1 MKFLTSN
8 NSAGRWLLS
17 LVLTVAA
24 AASFAIIY
32 RFLPFEQFFPKS
44 KNISNSSAIQA
55 DNLEIPEAVAA
66 LGILEPQGEVIVIS
80 APAFSEGARVDQ
92 LLVKRS
98 DQVKAGQVIAILDS
112 RPRLEAALKKA
123 QTEVLV
129 AQTQLALVK
138 AGAKQGEINAQ
149 KAQID
154 NLKAEL
160 SGQVA
165 TQRATIERLQVEL
178 KGEKEAQQATIER
191 LKAEWDNAKIE
202 CDRYKSLYQDGA
214 VNASDRDRK
223 CLEQETASKRLTE
236 AEVNLTKIIA
246 SRQEQ
251 IKEAEA
257 NRQRTINTLLE
268 QQTEAKATLNQIA
281 EVRPI
286 DILVAQANIKTAQ
299 ASVDQ
304 AKAELDLAYVR
315 VPKAGQIL
323 QIYTWPGEL
332 VNNKG
337 IVQFGQTAQMYVK
350 AEVYETDIS
359 QVRIGQ
365 RATITSQGFQGKLQG
380 TVDEIGLAIGKKDIL
395 GTDPVADVDSR
406 VVEVKIRLDPTD
418 NRKVSH
424 LTNLQVKV
432 VIDTSSQHSH
442 KTKKTLS
449 NKS

>member
-1 MKFLTSN
+1 MKFIPSDK
-8 NSAGRWLLS
+8 SGGRCLLWI
-17 LVLTVAA
+17 VLTITVT
-24 AASFAIIY
+24 ASFTIIY
-32 RFLPFEQFFPKS
+32 KFLPFDQFFSQSKS
-44 KNISNSSAIQA
+44 ISKTSVIQT
-55 DNLEIPEAVAA
+55 DDLEVPEAIAA

-80 APAFSEGARVDQ
+80 APAFAEGARVDR
-92 LLVKRS
+92 LLVKRG
-98 DQVKAGQVIAILDS
+98 DQVRAGQVIAILDS

-123 QTEVLV
+123 QTQVLV

-149 KAQID
+149 KAQIN

-165 TQRATIERLQVEL
+165 TQRAAIEQLQAEL

-191 LKAEWDNAKIE
+191 LKAEWDNAKTE
-202 CDRYKSLYQDGA
+202 CDRYQSLYQDGA

-236 AEVNLTKIIA
+236 VEVNLTKIIA
-246 SRQEQ
+246 SGQEQ
-251 IKEAEA
+251 INEAEA
-257 NRQRTINTLLE
+257 NRQRTINTLSE
-268 QQTEAKATLNQIA
+268 QQTEAKATLNKIA

-286 DILVAQANIKTAQ
+286 DILVAQVNIKTAQ

-337 IVQFGQTAQMYVK
+337 IVQFGQTTQMYVK

-359 QVRIGQ
+359 QVRVGQ

-380 TVDEIGLAIGKKDIL
+380 TVDEIGLSIGKKDIL

-406 VVEVKIRLDPTD
+406 VVEVKIRLDSTD

-424 LTNLQVKV
+424 LSNLQVQV
-432 VIDTSSQHSH
+432 VIDTSSQNSH

-449 NKS
+449 NK

>member
-1 MKFLTSN
+1 MKFIPVDKL
-8 NSAGRWLLS
+8 GWRWRLWI
-17 LVLTVAA
+17 VLILAA
-24 AASFAIIY
+24 TASSGILY
-32 RFLPFEQFFPKS
+32 KFLPFEQFFSKS
-44 KNISNSSAIQA
+44 KSVANSSATQA
-55 DNLEIPEAVAA
+55 DNMEISEAVAA

-80 APAFSEGARVDQ
+80 APAFAEGARVDQ
-92 LLVKRS
+92 MLVKRG
-98 DQVKAGQVIAILDS
+98 DKVKAGQVIAILDS
-112 RPRLEAALKKA
+112 RYRLEAALKKA

-165 TQRATIERLQVEL
+165 TQQATIKRLEAEL
-178 KGEKEAQQATIER
+178 KGEKEAQQATTER
-191 LKAEWDNAKIE
+191 LKAEWDNTKTE
-202 CDRYKSLYQDGA
+202 CNRYQSLYQDGA
-214 VNASDRDRK
+214 VNGSDRDRK
-223 CLEQETASKRLTE
+223 CLEQETASKRLAE

-246 SRQEQ
+246 SAQEQ

-257 NRQRTINTLLE
+257 NRQRTITTLSE
-268 QQTEAKATLNQIA
+268 QQMEAKATLNKIA

-286 DILVAQANIKTAQ
+286 DVLVAQANIKTAQ

-304 AKAELDLAYVR
+304 AKAELDLAYVK

-332 VNNKG
+332 VSNKG
-337 IVQFGQTAQMYVK
+337 IVQFGQTAQMYIK

-359 QVRIGQ
+359 QIHIGQ

-380 TVDEIGLAIGKKDIL
+380 TVDEIGLSVGRKDVL

-406 VVEVKIRLDPTD
+406 VVEVKIRLDSTD
-418 NRKVSH
+418 NRKVDH
-424 LTNLQVKV
+424 LTNLQVQV
-432 VIDTSSQHSH
+432 VIDTSSQDSH
-442 KTKKTLS
+442 KKTLS
-449 NKS
+449 NK

>member
-1 MKFLTSN
+1 MKFIPSDK
-8 NSAGRWLLS
+8 SGGRCLLWI
-17 LVLTVAA
+17 VLTITVT
-24 AASFAIIY
+24 ASFTIIY
-32 RFLPFEQFFPKS
+32 KFLPFDQFFSQSKS
-44 KNISNSSAIQA
+44 ISKTSVIQT
-55 DNLEIPEAVAA
+55 DDLEVPEAIAA

-80 APAFSEGARVDQ
+80 APAFAEGARVDQ
-92 LLVKRS
+92 LLVKRG

-123 QTEVLV
+123 QTQVLV

-149 KAQID
+149 KAQIN

-165 TQRATIERLQVEL
+165 TQRAAIEQLQAEL

-191 LKAEWDNAKIE
+191 LKAEWDNAKTE
-202 CDRYKSLYQDGA
+202 CDRYQSLYQDGA

-236 AEVNLTKIIA
+236 VEVNLTKIIA
-246 SRQEQ
+246 SGQEQ
-251 IKEAEA
+251 INEAEA
-257 NRQRTINTLLE
+257 NRQRTINTLSE
-268 QQTEAKATLNQIA
+268 QQTEAKATLNKIA

-286 DILVAQANIKTAQ
+286 DILVAQVNIKTAQ

-337 IVQFGQTAQMYVK
+337 IVQFGQTTQMYVK

-359 QVRIGQ
+359 QVRVGQ

-380 TVDEIGLAIGKKDIL
+380 TVDEIGLSIGKKDIL

-406 VVEVKIRLDPTD
+406 VVEVKIRLDSTD

-424 LTNLQVKV
+424 LSNLQVQV
-432 VIDTSSQHSH
+432 VIDTSSQNSH

-449 NKS
+449 NK

>member
-1 MKFLTSN
+1 MKFIPLGKLG
-8 NSAGRWLLS
+8 GRWLLWI
-17 LVLTVAA
+17 VLTITVT
-24 AASFAIIY
+24 ASFAILY
-32 RFLPFEQFFPKS
+32 KFLPFEKFFPKS
-44 KNISNSSAIQA
+44 KNVSNSSATHA
-55 DNLEIPEAVAA
+55 DNLEVPEAVAA

-80 APAFSEGARVDQ
+80 APAFAEGARVDQ
-92 LLVKRS
+92 LLVKRG

-112 RPRLEAALKKA
+112 RLRLEAALKKA

-149 KAQID
+149 KALIN

-165 TQRATIERLQVEL
+165 TQRAAIEQLQAEL

-202 CDRYKSLYQDGA
+202 CDRYQSLYQDGA

-246 SRQEQ
+246 SGQEQ
-251 IKEAEA
+251 INEAEA
-257 NRQRTINTLLE
+257 NRQRTINTLSE
-268 QQTEAKATLNQIA
+268 QQTEAKATLNKIA

-286 DILVAQANIKTAQ
+286 DILVAQVNIKTAQ

-337 IVQFGQTAQMYVK
+337 IVQFGQTTQMYVK

-359 QVRIGQ
+359 QVRVGQ

-380 TVDEIGLAIGKKDIL
+380 TVDEIGLSIGKKDIL

-406 VVEVKIRLDPTD
+406 VVEVKIRLDSTD

-424 LTNLQVKV
+424 LSNLQVQV
-432 VIDTSSQHSH
+432 VIDTSSQNSH

-449 NKS
+449 NK

>member
-1 MKFLTSN
+1 MKFIPSDK
-8 NSAGRWLLS
+8 SGGHCLLWI
-17 LVLTVAA
+17 VLTITVT
-24 AASFAIIY
+24 ASFTIIY
-32 RFLPFEQFFPKS
+32 KFLPFDQFFSQSKS
-44 KNISNSSAIQA
+44 ISKTSVIQT
-55 DNLEIPEAVAA
+55 DDLEVPEAIAA

-80 APAFSEGARVDQ
+80 APAFAEGARVDR
-92 LLVKRS
+92 LLVKRG
-98 DQVKAGQVIAILDS
+98 DQVRAGQVIAILDS

-123 QTEVLV
+123 QTQVLV

-149 KAQID
+149 KAQIN

-165 TQRATIERLQVEL
+165 TQRAAIEQLQAEL

-191 LKAEWDNAKIE
+191 LKAEWDNAKTE
-202 CDRYKSLYQDGA
+202 CDRYQSLYQDGA

-246 SRQEQ
+246 SGQEQ
-251 IKEAEA
+251 INEAEA
-257 NRQRTINTLLE
+257 NRQRTINTLSE
-268 QQTEAKATLNQIA
+268 QQTEAKATLNKIA

-286 DILVAQANIKTAQ
+286 DILVAQVNIKTAQ

-337 IVQFGQTAQMYVK
+337 IVQFGQTTQMYVK

-359 QVRIGQ
+359 QVRVGQ

-380 TVDEIGLAIGKKDIL
+380 TVDEIGLSIGKKDIL

-406 VVEVKIRLDPTD
+406 VVEVKIRLDSTD

-424 LTNLQVKV
+424 LSNLQVQV
-432 VIDTSSQHSH
+432 VIDTSSQNSH

-449 NKS
+449 NK

>member
-1 MKFLTSN
+1 MKFIPSDK
-8 NSAGRWLLS
+8 SGGRCLLWI
-17 LVLTVAA
+17 VLTITVT
-24 AASFAIIY
+24 ASFTIIY
-32 RFLPFEQFFPKS
+32 KFLPFDQFFSQSKS
-44 KNISNSSAIQA
+44 ISKTSVIQT
-55 DNLEIPEAVAA
+55 DDLEVPEAIAA

-80 APAFSEGARVDQ
+80 APAFAEGARVDR
-92 LLVKRS
+92 LLVKRD
-98 DQVKAGQVIAILDS
+98 DQVRAGQVIAILDS

-123 QTEVLV
+123 QTQVLV

-149 KAQID
+149 KAQIN

-165 TQRATIERLQVEL
+165 TQRAAIEQLQAEL

-191 LKAEWDNAKIE
+191 LKAEWDNAKTE
-202 CDRYKSLYQDGA
+202 CDRYQSLYQDGA

-246 SRQEQ
+246 SGQEQ
-251 IKEAEA
+251 INEAEA
-257 NRQRTINTLLE
+257 NRQRTINTLSE
-268 QQTEAKATLNQIA
+268 QQTEAKATLNKIA

-286 DILVAQANIKTAQ
+286 DILVAQVNIKTAQ

-337 IVQFGQTAQMYVK
+337 IVQFGQTTQMYVK

-359 QVRIGQ
+359 QVRVGQ

-380 TVDEIGLAIGKKDIL
+380 TVDEIGLSIGKKDIL

-406 VVEVKIRLDPTD
+406 VVEVKIRLDSTD

-424 LTNLQVKV
+424 LSNLQVQV
-432 VIDTSSQHSH
+432 VIDTSSQNSH

-449 NKS
+449 NK

>member
-1 MKFLTSN
+1 MKFIPSDK
-8 NSAGRWLLS
+8 SGGRCLLWI
-17 LVLTVAA
+17 VLTITVT
-24 AASFAIIY
+24 ASFTIIY
-32 RFLPFEQFFPKS
+32 KFLPFDQFFSQSKS
-44 KNISNSSAIQA
+44 ISKTSVIQT
-55 DNLEIPEAVAA
+55 DDLEVPEAIAA

-80 APAFSEGARVDQ
+80 APAFAEGARVDR
-92 LLVKRS
+92 LLVKRG
-98 DQVKAGQVIAILDS
+98 DQVRAGQVIAILDS

-123 QTEVLV
+123 QTQVLV

-149 KAQID
+149 KAQIN

-165 TQRATIERLQVEL
+165 TQRAAIEQLQAEL

-191 LKAEWDNAKIE
+191 LKAEWDNAKTE
-202 CDRYKSLYQDGA
+202 CDRYQSLYQDGA

-246 SRQEQ
+246 SGQEQ
-251 IKEAEA
+251 INEAEA
-257 NRQRTINTLLE
+257 NRQRTINTLSE
-268 QQTEAKATLNQIA
+268 QQTEAKATLNKIA

-286 DILVAQANIKTAQ
+286 DILVAQVNIKTAQ

-337 IVQFGQTAQMYVK
+337 IVQFGQTTQMYVK

-359 QVRIGQ
+359 QVRVGQ

-380 TVDEIGLAIGKKDIL
+380 TVDEIGLSIGKKDIL

-406 VVEVKIRLDPTD
+406 VVEVKIRLDSTD

-424 LTNLQVKV
+424 LSNLQVQV
-432 VIDTSSQHSH
+432 VIDTSSQNSH

-449 NKS
+449 NK